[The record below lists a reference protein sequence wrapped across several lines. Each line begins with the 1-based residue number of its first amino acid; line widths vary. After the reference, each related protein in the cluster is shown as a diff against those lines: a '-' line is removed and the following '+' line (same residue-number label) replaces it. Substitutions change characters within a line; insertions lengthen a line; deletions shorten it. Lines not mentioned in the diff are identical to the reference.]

1 MRKLYKK
8 IYKALEK
15 MASFMVGSIIAVLT
29 WDAALLSAVTDG
41 GVRVIAWMAFIFGL
55 CLTLYWIMVPR
66 EVDRCLTLRK
76 KRAARRAGTR

>member
-1 MRKLYKK
+1 MRK
-8 IYKALEK
+8 INKALEK

-55 CLTLYWIMVPR
+55 ALTGYWALVPR
-66 EVDRCLTLRK
+66 EVDRQLSLRK
-76 KRAARRAGTR
+76 RKAARRAGTR